1 MLGRL
6 RWKLDEAEK
15 CETLLEQ
22 FAHAMKYMHLQE
34 KPPQAFRDPLLGLLY
49 RAAEMAQ
56 MTLEERTKLDM
67 LMTTQLDIN
76 GYINYAEKKGREEG
90 FAEGKAEGAE
100 QTRIE
105 TARRMVRELG
115 FTVEQATRVTGLS
128 PEQVRALM

>member
-1 MLGRL
+1 MPDLIRHPSPPGRSGGNIKKNIL
-6 RWKLDEAEK
+6 
-15 CETLLEQ
+15 T
-22 FAHAMKYMHLQE
+22 F
-34 KPPQAFRDPLLGLLY
+34 
-49 RAAEMAQ
+49 
-56 MTLEERTKLDM
+56 
-67 LMTTQLDIN
+67 
-76 GYINYAEKKGREEG
+76 NYAEKKGREESFAEGCAEGHAKGKAEGREEG